1 MENKYDVLIIGAG
14 PAGLTAAIYLARNNV
29 NVALIEAKTPGG
41 KISEQSKIENYPGFN
56 SVSGAE
62 LSISMFSQARENGA
76 KFIIGKVMS
85 IENKDEL
92 IKLIKLENGLLLESK
107 YLIIATGMQNIIPKE
122 VINIEKFN
130 NKGVSYCV
138 VCDGPLFKDK
148 VCGIIG
154 GGNSAFEEGNYLS
167 SIAKEVHIFVRG
179 DVIRAENIWTE
190 KANNTS
196 NIIFHMNTQVTEV
209 QGNMMGVTGV
219 ILNTGENLTLDGLF
233 VAIGSTPIT
242 NIVDNLSPQ
251 KDGEWCLVVDQR
263 QETTIPG
270 LYAAGDVTTNSNKF
284 RQTIMSAA
292 EGCLAANSIHEDILK
307 ITQ

>member
-76 KFIIGKVMS
+76 KFIIGKVIS

-122 VINIEKFN
+122 VIDIEKFN

-167 SIAKEVHIFVRG
+167 SIAKEVHIFVRDKIIAEQRLVDNVEKQNNIFIHRNAQVLKLNG
-179 DVIRAENIWTE
+179 TSLLDSADVNIE
-190 KANNTS
+190 G
-196 NIIFHMNTQVTEV
+196 NIVNIP
-209 QGNMMGVTGV
+209 
-219 ILNTGENLTLDGLF
+219 IKGLF
-233 VAIGSTPIT
+233 PYIGFKPAIDFI
-242 NIVDNLSPQ
+242 DQNLL
-251 KDGEWCLVVDQR
+251 KLDKKNFIVVDENMETNVPNIFAVGDIISKSIR
-263 QETTIPG
+263 QITTATSDGTI
-270 LYAAGDVTTNSNKF
+270 AA
-284 RQTIMSAA
+284 
-292 EGCLAANSIHEDILK
+292 K
-307 ITQ
+307 IINNRI

>member
-76 KFIIGKVMS
+76 KFIIGKVIS

-92 IKLIKLENGLLLESK
+92 IKLIKLDNGLLLESK

-122 VINIEKFN
+122 VIDIEKFN

-167 SIAKEVHIFVRG
+167 SIAKEVHIFVRDKIIAEQRLVDNVEKQNNIFIHRNAQVLKLNG
-179 DVIRAENIWTE
+179 TSSLDSADVNIE
-190 KANNTS
+190 G
-196 NIIFHMNTQVTEV
+196 NIVNIP
-209 QGNMMGVTGV
+209 
-219 ILNTGENLTLDGLF
+219 IKGLF
-233 VAIGSTPIT
+233 PYIGFKPAIDFI
-242 NIVDNLSPQ
+242 DQNLL
-251 KDGEWCLVVDQR
+251 KLDKKNFIVVDENMETNVPNIFAVGDIISKSIR
-263 QETTIPG
+263 QITTATSDGTI
-270 LYAAGDVTTNSNKF
+270 AA
-284 RQTIMSAA
+284 
-292 EGCLAANSIHEDILK
+292 K
-307 ITQ
+307 IINNRI

>member
-76 KFIIGKVMS
+76 KFIIGKVIS

-92 IKLIKLENGLLLESK
+92 IKLIKLDNGLLLESK

-167 SIAKEVHIFVRG
+167 SIAKEVHIFVRDKIIAEQRLVDNVEKQDNIFIHRNAQILKLNG
-179 DVIRAENIWTE
+179 TSSLESADVNIE
-190 KANNTS
+190 G
-196 NIIFHMNTQVTEV
+196 NIVNIP
-209 QGNMMGVTGV
+209 
-219 ILNTGENLTLDGLF
+219 IKGLF
-233 VAIGSTPIT
+233 PYIGFKPAIDFI
-242 NIVDNLSPQ
+242 DQNLL
-251 KDGEWCLVVDQR
+251 KLDKKNFIVVDENMETNVPNIFAVGDIISKSIR
-263 QETTIPG
+263 QITTATSDGTI
-270 LYAAGDVTTNSNKF
+270 AA
-284 RQTIMSAA
+284 
-292 EGCLAANSIHEDILK
+292 K
-307 ITQ
+307 IINNRI

>member
-76 KFIIGKVMS
+76 KFIIGKVIS
-85 IENKDEL
+85 IENKNEL
-92 IKLIKLENGLLLESK
+92 IKLIKLDNGLLLESK

-167 SIAKEVHIFVRG
+167 SIAKEVHIFVRDKIIAEQRLVDNVEKQDNIFIHRNAQVLKLNG
-179 DVIRAENIWTE
+179 TSSLDSADVNIE
-190 KANNTS
+190 G
-196 NIIFHMNTQVTEV
+196 NIVNIP
-209 QGNMMGVTGV
+209 
-219 ILNTGENLTLDGLF
+219 IKGLF
-233 VAIGSTPIT
+233 PYIGFKPAIDFI
-242 NIVDNLSPQ
+242 DQNLL
-251 KDGEWCLVVDQR
+251 KLDKKNFIVVDENMETNVPNIFAVGDIISKSIR
-263 QETTIPG
+263 QITTATSDGTI
-270 LYAAGDVTTNSNKF
+270 AA
-284 RQTIMSAA
+284 
-292 EGCLAANSIHEDILK
+292 K
-307 ITQ
+307 IINNRI

>member
-76 KFIIGKVMS
+76 KFIIGKVIS

-167 SIAKEVHIFVRG
+167 SIAKEVHIFVRDKIIAEQRLVDNVEKQDNIFIHRNARVLKLNG
-179 DVIRAENIWTE
+179 TSSLDSADVNIE
-190 KANNTS
+190 G
-196 NIIFHMNTQVTEV
+196 NIVNIP
-209 QGNMMGVTGV
+209 
-219 ILNTGENLTLDGLF
+219 IKGLF
-233 VAIGSTPIT
+233 PYIGFKPAIDFI
-242 NIVDNLSPQ
+242 DQNLL
-251 KDGEWCLVVDQR
+251 KLDKKNFIVVDENMETNVPNIFAVGDIISKSIR
-263 QETTIPG
+263 QITTATSDGTI
-270 LYAAGDVTTNSNKF
+270 AA
-284 RQTIMSAA
+284 
-292 EGCLAANSIHEDILK
+292 K
-307 ITQ
+307 IINNRI

>member
-76 KFIIGKVMS
+76 KFIIGKVIS

-92 IKLIKLENGLLLESK
+92 IKLIKLENGILLESK
-107 YLIIATGMQNIIPKE
+107 YLIIATGMENIIPKE

-167 SIAKEVHIFVRG
+167 SIAKEVHIFVRDKIIAEQRLVDNVEKQDNIFIHRNAQILKLNG
-179 DVIRAENIWTE
+179 TSSLDSADVNIE
-190 KANNTS
+190 G
-196 NIIFHMNTQVTEV
+196 NIVNIP
-209 QGNMMGVTGV
+209 
-219 ILNTGENLTLDGLF
+219 IKGLF
-233 VAIGSTPIT
+233 PYIGFKPAIDFI
-242 NIVDNLSPQ
+242 DQNLL
-251 KDGEWCLVVDQR
+251 KLDKKNFIVVDENMETNVPNIFAVGDIISKSIR
-263 QETTIPG
+263 QITTATSDGTI
-270 LYAAGDVTTNSNKF
+270 AA
-284 RQTIMSAA
+284 
-292 EGCLAANSIHEDILK
+292 K
-307 ITQ
+307 IINNRI

>member
-92 IKLIKLENGLLLESK
+92 IKLIKLDNGLLLESK

-167 SIAKEVHIFVRG
+167 SIAKEVHIFVRDKIIAEQRLVDNVEKQDNIFIHRNAQVLKLNG
-179 DVIRAENIWTE
+179 TSSLDSADVNIE
-190 KANNTS
+190 G
-196 NIIFHMNTQVTEV
+196 NIVNIP
-209 QGNMMGVTGV
+209 
-219 ILNTGENLTLDGLF
+219 IKGLF
-233 VAIGSTPIT
+233 PYIGFKPAIDFI
-242 NIVDNLSPQ
+242 DQNLL
-251 KDGEWCLVVDQR
+251 KLDKKNFIVVDENMETNVPNIFAVGDIISKSIR
-263 QETTIPG
+263 QITTATSDGTI
-270 LYAAGDVTTNSNKF
+270 AA
-284 RQTIMSAA
+284 
-292 EGCLAANSIHEDILK
+292 K
-307 ITQ
+307 IINNRI

>member
-76 KFIIGKVMS
+76 KFIIGKVIS

-167 SIAKEVHIFVRG
+167 SIAKEVHIFVRDKIIAEQRLVDNVEKQDNIFIHRNAQVLKLNG
-179 DVIRAENIWTE
+179 TSSLDSADVNIE
-190 KANNTS
+190 G
-196 NIIFHMNTQVTEV
+196 NIVNIP
-209 QGNMMGVTGV
+209 
-219 ILNTGENLTLDGLF
+219 IKGLF
-233 VAIGSTPIT
+233 PYIGFKPAIDFIDQ
-242 NIVDNLSPQ
+242 NLLKLDKKNFIIVDENMETNVPNIFAVGDIISKSIRQ
-251 KDGEWCLVVDQR
+251 ITTATSDG
-263 QETTIPG
+263 TI
-270 LYAAGDVTTNSNKF
+270 AA
-284 RQTIMSAA
+284 
-292 EGCLAANSIHEDILK
+292 K
-307 ITQ
+307 IINNRI

>member
-76 KFIIGKVMS
+76 KFIIGKVIS

-107 YLIIATGMQNIIPKE
+107 YLIIATGMENIIPKE

-167 SIAKEVHIFVRG
+167 SIAKEVHIFVRDKIIAEQRLVDNVEKQDNIFIHRNAQVLKLNG
-179 DVIRAENIWTE
+179 TSSLDSADVNIE
-190 KANNTS
+190 G
-196 NIIFHMNTQVTEV
+196 NIVNIP
-209 QGNMMGVTGV
+209 
-219 ILNTGENLTLDGLF
+219 IKGLF
-233 VAIGSTPIT
+233 PYIGFKPAINFIDQ
-242 NIVDNLSPQ
+242 NLLKLDKKNFIIVDENMETNVPNIFAVGDIISKSIRQ
-251 KDGEWCLVVDQR
+251 ITTATSDG
-263 QETTIPG
+263 TI
-270 LYAAGDVTTNSNKF
+270 AA
-284 RQTIMSAA
+284 
-292 EGCLAANSIHEDILK
+292 K
-307 ITQ
+307 IINNRI

>member
-76 KFIIGKVMS
+76 KFIIGKVIS

-107 YLIIATGMQNIIPKE
+107 YLIIATGMENIIPKE

-167 SIAKEVHIFVRG
+167 SIAKEVHIFVRDKIIAEQRLVDNVEKQDNIFIHRNAQVLKLNG
-179 DVIRAENIWTE
+179 TSSLDSADVNIE
-190 KANNTS
+190 D
-196 NIIFHMNTQVTEV
+196 NIVNIP
-209 QGNMMGVTGV
+209 
-219 ILNTGENLTLDGLF
+219 IKGLF
-233 VAIGSTPIT
+233 PYIGFKPAIDFIDQ
-242 NIVDNLSPQ
+242 NLLKLDKKNFIIVDENMETNVPNIFAVGDIISKSIRQ
-251 KDGEWCLVVDQR
+251 ITTATSDG
-263 QETTIPG
+263 TI
-270 LYAAGDVTTNSNKF
+270 AA
-284 RQTIMSAA
+284 
-292 EGCLAANSIHEDILK
+292 K
-307 ITQ
+307 IINNRI

>member
-76 KFIIGKVMS
+76 KFIIGKVIS

-167 SIAKEVHIFVRG
+167 SIAKEVHIFVRDKIIAEQRLVDNVEKQDNIFIHRNAQVLKLNG
-179 DVIRAENIWTE
+179 TSLLDSADVNIE
-190 KANNTS
+190 G
-196 NIIFHMNTQVTEV
+196 NIVNIP
-209 QGNMMGVTGV
+209 
-219 ILNTGENLTLDGLF
+219 IKGLF
-233 VAIGSTPIT
+233 PYIGFKPAIDFI
-242 NIVDNLSPQ
+242 NQNLL
-251 KDGEWCLVVDQR
+251 KLDKKNFIVVDENMETNVPNIFAVGDIISKSIR
-263 QETTIPG
+263 QITTATSDGTI
-270 LYAAGDVTTNSNKF
+270 AA
-284 RQTIMSAA
+284 
-292 EGCLAANSIHEDILK
+292 K
-307 ITQ
+307 IINNRI

>member
-41 KISEQSKIENYPGFN
+41 KISEQSKIKNYPGFN

-122 VINIEKFN
+122 VIDIEKFN

-167 SIAKEVHIFVRG
+167 SIAKEVHIFVRDKIIAEQRLVDNVEKQDNIFIHRNAQVLKLNG
-179 DVIRAENIWTE
+179 TSSLDSADVNIE
-190 KANNTS
+190 G
-196 NIIFHMNTQVTEV
+196 NIVNIP
-209 QGNMMGVTGV
+209 
-219 ILNTGENLTLDGLF
+219 IKGLF
-233 VAIGSTPIT
+233 PYIGFKPAIDFI
-242 NIVDNLSPQ
+242 DQNLL
-251 KDGEWCLVVDQR
+251 KLDKKNFIVVDENMETSVPNIFAVGDIISKSIR
-263 QETTIPG
+263 QITTATSDGTI
-270 LYAAGDVTTNSNKF
+270 AA
-284 RQTIMSAA
+284 
-292 EGCLAANSIHEDILK
+292 K
-307 ITQ
+307 IINNRI

>member
-76 KFIIGKVMS
+76 KFIIGKVIS

-167 SIAKEVHIFVRG
+167 SIAKEVHIFVRDKIIAEQRLVDNVEKQNNIFIHRNAQVLKLNG
-179 DVIRAENIWTE
+179 TSSLDSADVNIE
-190 KANNTS
+190 G
-196 NIIFHMNTQVTEV
+196 NIVNIP
-209 QGNMMGVTGV
+209 
-219 ILNTGENLTLDGLF
+219 IKGLF
-233 VAIGSTPIT
+233 PYIGFKPAIDFI
-242 NIVDNLSPQ
+242 DQNLL
-251 KDGEWCLVVDQR
+251 KLDKKNFIVVDENMETNVPNIFAVGDIISKSIR
-263 QETTIPG
+263 QITTATSDGTI
-270 LYAAGDVTTNSNKF
+270 AA
-284 RQTIMSAA
+284 
-292 EGCLAANSIHEDILK
+292 K
-307 ITQ
+307 IINNRI

>member
-29 NVALIEAKTPGG
+29 NVALIEEKTPGG

-76 KFIIGKVMS
+76 KFIIGKVIS

-167 SIAKEVHIFVRG
+167 SIAKEVHIFVRDKIIAEQRLVDNVEKQDNIFIHRNAQVLKLNG
-179 DVIRAENIWTE
+179 TSSLDSADVNIE
-190 KANNTS
+190 G
-196 NIIFHMNTQVTEV
+196 NIVNIP
-209 QGNMMGVTGV
+209 
-219 ILNTGENLTLDGLF
+219 IKGLF
-233 VAIGSTPIT
+233 PYIGFKPAIDFI
-242 NIVDNLSPQ
+242 DQNLL
-251 KDGEWCLVVDQR
+251 KLDKKNFIVVDENMETNVPNIFAVGDIISKSIR
-263 QETTIPG
+263 QITTATSDGTI
-270 LYAAGDVTTNSNKF
+270 AA
-284 RQTIMSAA
+284 
-292 EGCLAANSIHEDILK
+292 K
-307 ITQ
+307 IINNRI

>member
-76 KFIIGKVMS
+76 KFIIGKVIS

-107 YLIIATGMQNIIPKE
+107 YLIIATGMENIIPKE

-167 SIAKEVHIFVRG
+167 SIAKEVHIFVRDKIIAEQRLVDNVEKQDNIFIYRNAQVLKLNG
-179 DVIRAENIWTE
+179 TSSLDSADVNIE
-190 KANNTS
+190 G
-196 NIIFHMNTQVTEV
+196 NIVNIP
-209 QGNMMGVTGV
+209 
-219 ILNTGENLTLDGLF
+219 IKGLF
-233 VAIGSTPIT
+233 PYIGFKPAIDFI
-242 NIVDNLSPQ
+242 DQNLL
-251 KDGEWCLVVDQR
+251 KLDKKNFIVVDENMETNVPNIFAVGDIISKSIR
-263 QETTIPG
+263 QITTATSDGTI
-270 LYAAGDVTTNSNKF
+270 AA
-284 RQTIMSAA
+284 
-292 EGCLAANSIHEDILK
+292 K
-307 ITQ
+307 IINNRI

>member
-76 KFIIGKVMS
+76 KFIIGKVIS

-122 VINIEKFN
+122 VIDIEKFN

-167 SIAKEVHIFVRG
+167 SIVKEVHIFVRDKIIAEQRLVDNVEKQDNIFIHRNAQVLKLNG
-179 DVIRAENIWTE
+179 TSSLDSADVNIE
-190 KANNTS
+190 G
-196 NIIFHMNTQVTEV
+196 NIVNIP
-209 QGNMMGVTGV
+209 
-219 ILNTGENLTLDGLF
+219 IKGLF
-233 VAIGSTPIT
+233 PYIGFKPAIDFI
-242 NIVDNLSPQ
+242 DQNLL
-251 KDGEWCLVVDQR
+251 KLDKKNFIVVDENMETSVPNIFAVGDIISKSIR
-263 QETTIPG
+263 QITTATSDGTI
-270 LYAAGDVTTNSNKF
+270 AA
-284 RQTIMSAA
+284 
-292 EGCLAANSIHEDILK
+292 K
-307 ITQ
+307 IINNRI

>member
-167 SIAKEVHIFVRG
+167 SIAKEVHIFVRDKIIAEQRLVDNVEKQDNIFIHRNAQVLKLNG
-179 DVIRAENIWTE
+179 TSSLDSADVNIE
-190 KANNTS
+190 D
-196 NIIFHMNTQVTEV
+196 NIVNIP
-209 QGNMMGVTGV
+209 
-219 ILNTGENLTLDGLF
+219 IKGLF
-233 VAIGSTPIT
+233 PYIGFKPAIDFIDQ
-242 NIVDNLSPQ
+242 NLLKLDKKNFIIVDENMETNVPNIFAVGDIISKSIRQ
-251 KDGEWCLVVDQR
+251 ITTATSDG
-263 QETTIPG
+263 TI
-270 LYAAGDVTTNSNKF
+270 AA
-284 RQTIMSAA
+284 
-292 EGCLAANSIHEDILK
+292 K
-307 ITQ
+307 IINNRI

>member
-76 KFIIGKVMS
+76 KFIIGKVIS

-167 SIAKEVHIFVRG
+167 SIAKEVHIFVRDKIIAEQRLVDNIEKQNNIFIHRNAQVLKLNG
-179 DVIRAENIWTE
+179 TSLLDSADVNIE
-190 KANNTS
+190 G
-196 NIIFHMNTQVTEV
+196 NIVNIP
-209 QGNMMGVTGV
+209 
-219 ILNTGENLTLDGLF
+219 IKGLF
-233 VAIGSTPIT
+233 PYIGFKPAIDFI
-242 NIVDNLSPQ
+242 NQNLL
-251 KDGEWCLVVDQR
+251 KLDKKNFIVVDENMETNVPNIFAVGDIISKSIR
-263 QETTIPG
+263 QITTATSDGTI
-270 LYAAGDVTTNSNKF
+270 AA
-284 RQTIMSAA
+284 
-292 EGCLAANSIHEDILK
+292 K
-307 ITQ
+307 IINNRI

>member
-76 KFIIGKVMS
+76 KFIIGKVIS

-107 YLIIATGMQNIIPKE
+107 YLIIATGMENIIPKE

-167 SIAKEVHIFVRG
+167 SIAKEVHIFVRDKIIAEQRLVDNVEKQDNIFIHRNAQILKLNG
-179 DVIRAENIWTE
+179 TSSLDSADVNIE
-190 KANNTS
+190 G
-196 NIIFHMNTQVTEV
+196 NIVNIP
-209 QGNMMGVTGV
+209 
-219 ILNTGENLTLDGLF
+219 IKGLF
-233 VAIGSTPIT
+233 PYIGFKPAIDFIDQ
-242 NIVDNLSPQ
+242 NFLKLDKKNFI
-251 KDGEWCLVVDQR
+251 VVDENMETNVPNIFAVGDIISKSIR
-263 QETTIPG
+263 QITTATSDGTI
-270 LYAAGDVTTNSNKF
+270 AA
-284 RQTIMSAA
+284 
-292 EGCLAANSIHEDILK
+292 K
-307 ITQ
+307 IINNRI

>member
-76 KFIIGKVMS
+76 KFIIGKVIS

-167 SIAKEVHIFVRG
+167 SIAKEVHIFVRDKIIAEQRLVDNVEKQDNIFVHRNAQVLKLNG
-179 DVIRAENIWTE
+179 TSSLDSADVNIE
-190 KANNTS
+190 G
-196 NIIFHMNTQVTEV
+196 NIVNIP
-209 QGNMMGVTGV
+209 
-219 ILNTGENLTLDGLF
+219 IKGLF
-233 VAIGSTPIT
+233 PYIGFKPAIDFIDQ
-242 NIVDNLSPQ
+242 NLLKLDKKNFIIVDENMETNVPNIFAVGDIISKSIRQ
-251 KDGEWCLVVDQR
+251 ITTATSDG
-263 QETTIPG
+263 TI
-270 LYAAGDVTTNSNKF
+270 AA
-284 RQTIMSAA
+284 
-292 EGCLAANSIHEDILK
+292 K
-307 ITQ
+307 IINNRI

>member
-76 KFIIGKVMS
+76 KFIIGKVIS

-92 IKLIKLENGLLLESK
+92 IKLIKLDNGLLLESK

-167 SIAKEVHIFVRG
+167 SIAKEVHIFVRDKIIAEQRLVDNVEKQDNIFIHRNAQILKLNG
-179 DVIRAENIWTE
+179 TSSLDSADVNIE
-190 KANNTS
+190 G
-196 NIIFHMNTQVTEV
+196 NIVNIP
-209 QGNMMGVTGV
+209 
-219 ILNTGENLTLDGLF
+219 IKGLF
-233 VAIGSTPIT
+233 PYIGFKPTIDF
-242 NIVDNLSPQ
+242 IDQNLL
-251 KDGEWCLVVDQR
+251 KLDKKNFIVVDENMETNVPNIFAVGDIISKSIR
-263 QETTIPG
+263 QITTATSDGTI
-270 LYAAGDVTTNSNKF
+270 AA
-284 RQTIMSAA
+284 
-292 EGCLAANSIHEDILK
+292 K
-307 ITQ
+307 IINNRI

>member
-76 KFIIGKVMS
+76 KFIIGKVIS

-92 IKLIKLENGLLLESK
+92 IKVIKLENGLLLESK

-167 SIAKEVHIFVRG
+167 SIAKEVHIFVRDKIIAEQRLVDNVEKQDNIFIHRNAQVLKLNG
-179 DVIRAENIWTE
+179 TSSLDSADVNIE
-190 KANNTS
+190 G
-196 NIIFHMNTQVTEV
+196 NIVNIP
-209 QGNMMGVTGV
+209 
-219 ILNTGENLTLDGLF
+219 IKGLF
-233 VAIGSTPIT
+233 PYIGFKPAIDFI
-242 NIVDNLSPQ
+242 DQNLL
-251 KDGEWCLVVDQR
+251 KLDKKNFIVVDENMETNVPNIFAVGDIISKSIR
-263 QETTIPG
+263 QITTATSDGTI
-270 LYAAGDVTTNSNKF
+270 AA
-284 RQTIMSAA
+284 
-292 EGCLAANSIHEDILK
+292 K
-307 ITQ
+307 IINNRI

>member
-76 KFIIGKVMS
+76 KFIIGKVIS

-107 YLIIATGMQNIIPKE
+107 YLIIATGMENIIPKE

-167 SIAKEVHIFVRG
+167 SIAKEVHIFVRDKIIAEQRLVDNVEKQDNIFIHRNAQVLKLNG
-179 DVIRAENIWTE
+179 TSSLDSADVNIE
-190 KANNTS
+190 G
-196 NIIFHMNTQVTEV
+196 NIVNIP
-209 QGNMMGVTGV
+209 
-219 ILNTGENLTLDGLF
+219 IKGLF
-233 VAIGSTPIT
+233 PYIGFKPAIDFI
-242 NIVDNLSPQ
+242 DKNLL
-251 KDGEWCLVVDQR
+251 KLDKKNFIVVDENMETNVPNIFAVGDIISKSIR
-263 QETTIPG
+263 QITTATSDGTI
-270 LYAAGDVTTNSNKF
+270 AA
-284 RQTIMSAA
+284 
-292 EGCLAANSIHEDILK
+292 K
-307 ITQ
+307 IINNRI

>member
-76 KFIIGKVMS
+76 KFIIGKVIS

-167 SIAKEVHIFVRG
+167 SIAKEVHIFVRDKIIAEQRLVDNVEKQDNIFIHRNAQILKLNG
-179 DVIRAENIWTE
+179 TSSLDSADVNIE
-190 KANNTS
+190 G
-196 NIIFHMNTQVTEV
+196 NIVNIP
-209 QGNMMGVTGV
+209 
-219 ILNTGENLTLDGLF
+219 IKGLF
-233 VAIGSTPIT
+233 PYIGFKPAIDFI
-242 NIVDNLSPQ
+242 DKNLL
-251 KDGEWCLVVDQR
+251 KLDKKNFIVVDENMETNVPNIFAVGDIISKSIR
-263 QETTIPG
+263 QITTATSDGTI
-270 LYAAGDVTTNSNKF
+270 AA
-284 RQTIMSAA
+284 
-292 EGCLAANSIHEDILK
+292 K
-307 ITQ
+307 IINNRI

>member
-76 KFIIGKVMS
+76 KFIIGKVIS

-167 SIAKEVHIFVRG
+167 SIAKEVHIFVRDKIIAEQRLVDNVEKQDNIFIHRNAQVLKLNG
-179 DVIRAENIWTE
+179 TSSLESADVNIE
-190 KANNTS
+190 G
-196 NIIFHMNTQVTEV
+196 NIVNIP
-209 QGNMMGVTGV
+209 
-219 ILNTGENLTLDGLF
+219 IKGLF
-233 VAIGSTPIT
+233 PYIGFKPAIDFI
-242 NIVDNLSPQ
+242 DQNLL
-251 KDGEWCLVVDQR
+251 KLDKKNFIVVDENMETNVPNIFAVGDIISKSIR
-263 QETTIPG
+263 QITTATSDGTI
-270 LYAAGDVTTNSNKF
+270 AA
-284 RQTIMSAA
+284 
-292 EGCLAANSIHEDILK
+292 K
-307 ITQ
+307 IINNRI

>member
-76 KFIIGKVMS
+76 KFIIGKVIS

-92 IKLIKLENGLLLESK
+92 IKLIKLENGRLLESK

-167 SIAKEVHIFVRG
+167 SIAKEVHIFVRDKIIAEQRLVDNVEKQDNIFIHRNAQVLKLNG
-179 DVIRAENIWTE
+179 TSSLDSADVNIE
-190 KANNTS
+190 G
-196 NIIFHMNTQVTEV
+196 NIVNIP
-209 QGNMMGVTGV
+209 
-219 ILNTGENLTLDGLF
+219 IKGLF
-233 VAIGSTPIT
+233 PYIGFKPAIDFI
-242 NIVDNLSPQ
+242 DQNLL
-251 KDGEWCLVVDQR
+251 KLDKKNFIVVDENMETNVPNIFAVGDIISKSIR
-263 QETTIPG
+263 QITTATSDGTI
-270 LYAAGDVTTNSNKF
+270 AA
-284 RQTIMSAA
+284 
-292 EGCLAANSIHEDILK
+292 K
-307 ITQ
+307 IINNRI

>member
-76 KFIIGKVMS
+76 KFIIGKVIS
-85 IENKDEL
+85 IENRDEL

-167 SIAKEVHIFVRG
+167 SIAKEVHIFVRDKIIAEQRLVDNVEKQDNIFIHRNAQVLKLNG
-179 DVIRAENIWTE
+179 TSSLDSADVNIE
-190 KANNTS
+190 G
-196 NIIFHMNTQVTEV
+196 NIVNIP
-209 QGNMMGVTGV
+209 
-219 ILNTGENLTLDGLF
+219 IKGLF
-233 VAIGSTPIT
+233 PYIGFKPAIDFI
-242 NIVDNLSPQ
+242 DQNLL
-251 KDGEWCLVVDQR
+251 KLDKKNFIVVDENMETNVPNIFAVGDIISKSIR
-263 QETTIPG
+263 QITTATSDGTI
-270 LYAAGDVTTNSNKF
+270 AA
-284 RQTIMSAA
+284 
-292 EGCLAANSIHEDILK
+292 K
-307 ITQ
+307 IINNRI

>member
-62 LSISMFSQARENGA
+62 LSISMFSQAKENGA
-76 KFIIGKVMS
+76 KFIIGKVIS

-92 IKLIKLENGLLLESK
+92 IKLIKLENGLMLESK

-167 SIAKEVHIFVRG
+167 SIAKEVHIFVRDKIIAEQRLVDNVEKQDNIFIHRNAQILKLNG
-179 DVIRAENIWTE
+179 TSSLDSADVNIE
-190 KANNTS
+190 G
-196 NIIFHMNTQVTEV
+196 NIVNIP
-209 QGNMMGVTGV
+209 
-219 ILNTGENLTLDGLF
+219 IKGLF
-233 VAIGSTPIT
+233 PYIGFKPAIDFIDQ
-242 NIVDNLSPQ
+242 NLLKLDKKNFIIVDENMETNVPNIFAVGDIISKSIRQ
-251 KDGEWCLVVDQR
+251 ITTATSDG
-263 QETTIPG
+263 TI
-270 LYAAGDVTTNSNKF
+270 AA
-284 RQTIMSAA
+284 
-292 EGCLAANSIHEDILK
+292 K
-307 ITQ
+307 IINNRI

>member
-76 KFIIGKVMS
+76 KFIIGKVIS

-92 IKLIKLENGLLLESK
+92 IKLIKLENGLMLESK

-167 SIAKEVHIFVRG
+167 SIAKEVHIFVRDKIIAEQRLVDNVEKQDNIFVHKNAQVLKLNG
-179 DVIRAENIWTE
+179 TSSLDSADVNIE
-190 KANNTS
+190 G
-196 NIIFHMNTQVTEV
+196 NIVNIP
-209 QGNMMGVTGV
+209 
-219 ILNTGENLTLDGLF
+219 IKGLF
-233 VAIGSTPIT
+233 PYIGFKPAIDFI
-242 NIVDNLSPQ
+242 DQNLL
-251 KDGEWCLVVDQR
+251 KLDKKNFIVVDENMETNVPNIFAVGDIISKSIR
-263 QETTIPG
+263 QITTATSDGTI
-270 LYAAGDVTTNSNKF
+270 AA
-284 RQTIMSAA
+284 
-292 EGCLAANSIHEDILK
+292 K
-307 ITQ
+307 IINNRI

>member
-76 KFIIGKVMS
+76 KFIIGKVIS

-122 VINIEKFN
+122 VIDIEKFN

-167 SIAKEVHIFVRG
+167 SIAKEVHIFVRDKIIAEQRLVDNVEKQDNIFIHRNAQVLKLNG
-179 DVIRAENIWTE
+179 TSSLDSADVNIE
-190 KANNTS
+190 G
-196 NIIFHMNTQVTEV
+196 NIVNIP
-209 QGNMMGVTGV
+209 
-219 ILNTGENLTLDGLF
+219 IKGLF
-233 VAIGSTPIT
+233 PYIGFKPAIDFI
-242 NIVDNLSPQ
+242 DKNLL
-251 KDGEWCLVVDQR
+251 KLDKKNFIVVDENMETNVPNIFAVGDIISKSIR
-263 QETTIPG
+263 QITTATSDGTI
-270 LYAAGDVTTNSNKF
+270 AA
-284 RQTIMSAA
+284 
-292 EGCLAANSIHEDILK
+292 K
-307 ITQ
+307 IINNRI

>member
-138 VCDGPLFKDK
+138 VCDGPLFRDK

-167 SIAKEVHIFVRG
+167 SIAKEVHIFVRDKIIAEQRLVDNVEKQDNIFIHRNAQVLKLNG
-179 DVIRAENIWTE
+179 TSSLDSADVNIE
-190 KANNTS
+190 G
-196 NIIFHMNTQVTEV
+196 NIVNIP
-209 QGNMMGVTGV
+209 
-219 ILNTGENLTLDGLF
+219 IKGLF
-233 VAIGSTPIT
+233 PYIGFKPAIDFI
-242 NIVDNLSPQ
+242 NQNLL
-251 KDGEWCLVVDQR
+251 KLDKKNFIVVDENMETNVPNIFAVGDIISKSIR
-263 QETTIPG
+263 QITTATSDGTI
-270 LYAAGDVTTNSNKF
+270 AA
-284 RQTIMSAA
+284 
-292 EGCLAANSIHEDILK
+292 K
-307 ITQ
+307 IINNRI

>member
-76 KFIIGKVMS
+76 KFIIGKVIS

-167 SIAKEVHIFVRG
+167 SIAKEVHIFVRDKIIAEQRLVDNVEKQDNIFIHRNAQVLKLNG
-179 DVIRAENIWTE
+179 TSSLDSADVNIE
-190 KANNTS
+190 G
-196 NIIFHMNTQVTEV
+196 NIVNIP
-209 QGNMMGVTGV
+209 
-219 ILNTGENLTLDGLF
+219 IKGLF
-233 VAIGSTPIT
+233 PYIGFKPAIDFIHQ
-242 NIVDNLSPQ
+242 NLL
-251 KDGEWCLVVDQR
+251 KLDKKNFIVVDENMETNVPNIFAVGDIISKSIR
-263 QETTIPG
+263 QITTATSDGTI
-270 LYAAGDVTTNSNKF
+270 AA
-284 RQTIMSAA
+284 
-292 EGCLAANSIHEDILK
+292 K
-307 ITQ
+307 IINNRI

>member
-76 KFIIGKVMS
+76 KFIIGKVIS

-92 IKLIKLENGLLLESK
+92 IKLIRLENGLLLESK

-167 SIAKEVHIFVRG
+167 SIAKEVHIFVRDKIIAEQRLVDNVEKQDNIFIHRNAQVLKLNG
-179 DVIRAENIWTE
+179 TSSLDSADVNIE
-190 KANNTS
+190 G
-196 NIIFHMNTQVTEV
+196 NIVNIP
-209 QGNMMGVTGV
+209 
-219 ILNTGENLTLDGLF
+219 IKGLF
-233 VAIGSTPIT
+233 PYIGFKPAIDFI
-242 NIVDNLSPQ
+242 DQNLL
-251 KDGEWCLVVDQR
+251 KLDKKNFIVVDENMETNVPNIFAVGDIISKSIR
-263 QETTIPG
+263 QITTATSDGTI
-270 LYAAGDVTTNSNKF
+270 AA
-284 RQTIMSAA
+284 
-292 EGCLAANSIHEDILK
+292 K
-307 ITQ
+307 IINNRI

>member
-56 SVSGAE
+56 SVSGVE

-76 KFIIGKVMS
+76 KFIIGKVIS

-167 SIAKEVHIFVRG
+167 SIAKEVHIFVRDKIIAEQRLVDNVEKQDNILIHRNAQVLKLNG
-179 DVIRAENIWTE
+179 TSSLDSADVNIE
-190 KANNTS
+190 G
-196 NIIFHMNTQVTEV
+196 NIVNIP
-209 QGNMMGVTGV
+209 
-219 ILNTGENLTLDGLF
+219 IKGLF
-233 VAIGSTPIT
+233 PYIGFKPAIDFI
-242 NIVDNLSPQ
+242 DQNLL
-251 KDGEWCLVVDQR
+251 KLDKKNFIVVDENMETNVPNIFAVGDIISKSIR
-263 QETTIPG
+263 QITTATSDGTI
-270 LYAAGDVTTNSNKF
+270 AA
-284 RQTIMSAA
+284 
-292 EGCLAANSIHEDILK
+292 K
-307 ITQ
+307 IINNRI

>member
-41 KISEQSKIENYPGFN
+41 KISEQGKIENYPGFN

-107 YLIIATGMQNIIPKE
+107 YLIIATGMENIIPKE

-167 SIAKEVHIFVRG
+167 SIAKEVHIFVRDKIIAEQRLVDNVEKQNNIFIHRNAQVLKLNG
-179 DVIRAENIWTE
+179 TSSLDSADVNIE
-190 KANNTS
+190 G
-196 NIIFHMNTQVTEV
+196 NIVNIP
-209 QGNMMGVTGV
+209 
-219 ILNTGENLTLDGLF
+219 IKGLF
-233 VAIGSTPIT
+233 PYIGFKPAIDFI
-242 NIVDNLSPQ
+242 DQNLL
-251 KDGEWCLVVDQR
+251 KLDKKNFIVVDENMETNVPNIFAVGDIISKSIR
-263 QETTIPG
+263 QITTATSDGTI
-270 LYAAGDVTTNSNKF
+270 AA
-284 RQTIMSAA
+284 
-292 EGCLAANSIHEDILK
+292 K
-307 ITQ
+307 IINNRI

>member
-76 KFIIGKVMS
+76 KFIIGKVIS

-122 VINIEKFN
+122 VVDIEKFN

-167 SIAKEVHIFVRG
+167 SIAKEVHIFVRDKIIAEQRLVDNVEKQNNIFIHRNAQVLKLNG
-179 DVIRAENIWTE
+179 TSSLDSADVNIE
-190 KANNTS
+190 G
-196 NIIFHMNTQVTEV
+196 NIVNIP
-209 QGNMMGVTGV
+209 
-219 ILNTGENLTLDGLF
+219 IKGLF
-233 VAIGSTPIT
+233 PYIGFKPAIDFI
-242 NIVDNLSPQ
+242 DQNLL
-251 KDGEWCLVVDQR
+251 KLDKKNFIVVDENMETNVPNIFAVGDIISKSIR
-263 QETTIPG
+263 QITTATSDGTI
-270 LYAAGDVTTNSNKF
+270 AA
-284 RQTIMSAA
+284 
-292 EGCLAANSIHEDILK
+292 K
-307 ITQ
+307 IINNRI

>member
-76 KFIIGKVMS
+76 KFSIGKVIS

-122 VINIEKFN
+122 VIDIEKFN

-167 SIAKEVHIFVRG
+167 SIAKEVHIFVRDKIIAEQRLVDNVEKQNNIFIHRNAQVLKLNG
-179 DVIRAENIWTE
+179 TSSLDSADVNIE
-190 KANNTS
+190 G
-196 NIIFHMNTQVTEV
+196 NIVNIP
-209 QGNMMGVTGV
+209 
-219 ILNTGENLTLDGLF
+219 IKGLF
-233 VAIGSTPIT
+233 PYIGFKPAIDFI
-242 NIVDNLSPQ
+242 DQNLL
-251 KDGEWCLVVDQR
+251 KLDKKNFIVVDENMETNVPNIFAVGDIISKSIR
-263 QETTIPG
+263 QITTATSDGTI
-270 LYAAGDVTTNSNKF
+270 AA
-284 RQTIMSAA
+284 
-292 EGCLAANSIHEDILK
+292 K
-307 ITQ
+307 IINNRI

>member
-76 KFIIGKVMS
+76 KFIIGKVIS

-122 VINIEKFN
+122 VIDIEKFN

-167 SIAKEVHIFVRG
+167 SIAKEVHIFVRDKIIAEQRLVDNVEKQNNIFIHRNAQVLKLNG
-179 DVIRAENIWTE
+179 TSSLDSADVNIE
-190 KANNTS
+190 G
-196 NIIFHMNTQVTEV
+196 NIVNIP
-209 QGNMMGVTGV
+209 
-219 ILNTGENLTLDGLF
+219 IKGLF
-233 VAIGSTPIT
+233 PYIGFKPAIDFIDQNSLKLDKKNFI
-242 NIVDNLSPQ
+242 
-251 KDGEWCLVVDQR
+251 VVDENMETSVPNIFAVGDIISKSIR
-263 QETTIPG
+263 QITTATSDGTI
-270 LYAAGDVTTNSNKF
+270 AA
-284 RQTIMSAA
+284 
-292 EGCLAANSIHEDILK
+292 K
-307 ITQ
+307 IINNRI

>member
-56 SVSGAE
+56 SISGAE

-76 KFIIGKVMS
+76 KFIIGKVIS

-107 YLIIATGMQNIIPKE
+107 YLIIATGMENIIPKE

-148 VCGIIG
+148 VCGMIG

-167 SIAKEVHIFVRG
+167 SIAKEVHIFVRDKIIAEQRLVDNVEKQDNIFIHRNAQILKLNG
-179 DVIRAENIWTE
+179 TSSLDSADVNIE
-190 KANNTS
+190 G
-196 NIIFHMNTQVTEV
+196 NIVNIP
-209 QGNMMGVTGV
+209 
-219 ILNTGENLTLDGLF
+219 IKGLF
-233 VAIGSTPIT
+233 PYIGFKPAIDFI
-242 NIVDNLSPQ
+242 DQNLL
-251 KDGEWCLVVDQR
+251 KLDKKNFIVVDENMETNVPNIFAVGDIISKSIR
-263 QETTIPG
+263 QITTATSDGTI
-270 LYAAGDVTTNSNKF
+270 AA
-284 RQTIMSAA
+284 
-292 EGCLAANSIHEDILK
+292 K
-307 ITQ
+307 IINNRI